1 MQWGSELGIGREGE
15 KQGDRKRES
24 LKWVERFMEQLSKE
38 DEEVVEEAPGPEGA

>member
-1 MQWGSELGIGREGE
+1 MKWGSELGIGREGE
-15 KQGDRKRES
+15 KQGDRERES